1 MTAFVHLRAHSEYS
15 LVDGLLRIKSF
26 VAGVEAARMPAVALT
41 DESNVFGLLKFY
53 RQALGQGIQPI
64 LGVDCWVE
72 SAIGP
77 SRLTLLAMNHTGY
90 LQILQLVSLGWQ
102 SGQVDGK
109 PVLRDEWLSA
119 HSDGLIVLS
128 GGIDGELARLVDA
141 GRLAEGEQRAAI
153 LADRYPNRFY
163 LEISRLGRP
172 GESQWIAQA
181 AVWASQLNLP
191 LVATNP
197 ICFMR
202 QEDFEAHETRVC
214 IHEGYTID
222 DGSRLR
228 RHTDQQYLKNPE
240 EMRAL
245 FPDFPDALAN
255 TVAIAQRC
263 GVALTLGTYFLPNYP
278 IPEGMTLDGF
288 FREES
293 RKGLATRLA
302 ALPSADASN
311 QDQSQND
318 HYHDR
323 LEFEVGVILQM
334 GFPGYFLI
342 VADFIRWA
350 KSQAIP
356 VGPGRGSGA
365 GSIVAWAL
373 GITDLDPIE
382 HDLLFE
388 RFLNPER
395 VSMPDFDVDFC
406 MEGRDRVID
415 YVAQRYGRQAVSQI
429 VTFGSMAAKAVVRD
443 VTRVQG
449 KPYGLGD
456 RLAKLIPFEVG
467 MTLDKAY
474 EAEPQLSEWL
484 NSDDDAREVWEMSLK
499 LEGITRNVGKHAGGV
514 VIAPGRLT
522 DFTALL
528 SDAQGGGLVTQY
540 DKDDVEAAGLVKF
553 DFLGLRTLTI
563 LDWAL
568 ALIRDQHG
576 DAPHIDQL
584 PMQDKTVFDML
595 CRAET
600 TAIFQL
606 ESRGMKELIRRLK
619 PESFEEI
626 VALVALF
633 RPGPLQSGMVDDFI
647 NRKHGKAQVSY
658 PHPDLEAILK
668 NTYGVILY
676 QEQVMQIAQ
685 ILAGYSLGEADLL
698 RRAMGK
704 KKPEEMAKQR
714 EIFLEGTTQRGI
726 GATLSN
732 SIFDLMEKFAG
743 YGFNKSH
750 SAAYAL
756 VSYQTAYLKAHYPAE
771 FMAAV
776 LSSDMDNTDKVVP
789 LIEECRRM
797 GLTVRPPDINRGT
810 FKFSVAN
817 GEIVYGLGAIKGLG
831 EGPVQ
836 AIVESRSEAGDYSD
850 VFDFCARI
858 ATQKINKRALEAL
871 IRAGAFDALGVS
883 RWIVMATVE
892 DAVLQAD
899 QFARNEASG
908 MVDLFGLGATAADL
922 PADPYQHH
930 RQTPRWS
937 ERDQLRGEKETLG
950 LYLTGHPIDAY
961 GQDLRG
967 IGARSLDTLERTK
980 DTVRVA
986 GLIVGLRVVR
996 NKRGESFAIMTLDD
1010 RTARVDVTVFADLFQ
1025 SCRDICVDDQLV
1037 VVDGDVSFDEFS
1049 QGLKM
1054 RATKVDT
1061 LAAARQSSASALEMT
1076 LEQLSAKSLDTLS
1089 QLLAPYRGGECPVR
1103 IAYTTRDAKGRIQL
1117 GPDWAVSPSDELLVA
1132 LREWAGDRH
1141 VSLAFSKGIH

>member
-1 MTAFVHLRAHSEYS
+1 MSTFVHLRAHSEYS
-15 LVDGLLRIKSF
+15 LVDGLLRIKPF
-26 VAGVEAARMPAVALT
+26 VGAVAGARMPAVALT
-41 DESNVFGLLKFY
+41 DESNVFGLVKFY
-53 RQALGQGIQPI
+53 RHALSQGIQPI
-64 LGVDCWVE
+64 LGVDCWAE

-77 SRLTLLAMNHTGY
+77 SRLTLLAMNQTGY
-90 LQILQLVSLGWQ
+90 RHILELLSLGWQ
-102 SGQVDGK
+102 TGQIDGR
-109 PVLRDEWLSA
+109 PVLREAWLSDHA
-119 HSDGLIVLS
+119 EGLIVLS
-128 GGIDGELARLVDA
+128 GGIDGELARLVEA
-141 GRLAEGEQRAAI
+141 GRDSEAVARLAVFSE
-153 LADRYPNRFY
+153 RYSNRFY
-163 LEISRLGRP
+163 LEISRLGRQ
-172 GESQWIAQA
+172 GEAKWIAQA
-181 AVWASQLNLP
+181 AKWSVEFGIP

-197 ICFMR
+197 VCFMR
-202 QEDFEAHETRVC
+202 PDDFEAHETRVC

-222 DGSRLR
+222 DASRVR
-228 RHTDQQYLKNPE
+228 RHTDQQYLKTPE
-240 EMRAL
+240 EMAAL

-255 TVAIAQRC
+255 SVAIAQRC
-263 GVALTLGTYFLPNYP
+263 GVALTLGTYFLPDYP
-278 IPEGMTLDGF
+278 IPDGATLDGY
-288 FREES
+288 FRDES
-293 RKGLATRLA
+293 RRGLAERLDA
-302 ALPSADASN
+302 MPLSDDARTALEPAYTA
-311 QDQSQND
+311 
-318 HYHDR
+318 R
-323 LEFEVGVILQM
+323 LEFEVDVILQM

-350 KSQAIP
+350 KAQHIP

-415 YVAQRYGRQAVSQI
+415 YVADRYGRQAVSQI

-474 EAEPQLSEWL
+474 EAEPQLADWL
-484 NSDDDAREVWEMSLK
+484 SSDDDARDVWEMSLK

-514 VIAPGRLT
+514 VIAPGKLT

-563 LDWAL
+563 IDWAL
-568 ALIRDQHG
+568 ALIREQHG
-576 DAPHIDQL
+576 DAPQIEHL
-584 PMQDKTVFDML
+584 PMQDNAVFEML

-647 NRKHGKAQVSY
+647 NRKHGKAPVSY
-658 PHPDLEAILK
+658 PHPDLQPILQ

-685 ILAGYSLGEADLL
+685 VLAGYSLGGADLL

-714 EIFLEGTTQRGI
+714 EIFLAGTSARDI
-726 GATLSN
+726 DAALAN
-732 SIFDLMEKFAG
+732 AIFDLMEKFAG

-797 GLTVRPPDINRGT
+797 GVVIRPPDINRGS

-817 GEIVYGLGAIKGLG
+817 GEIIYGLGAIKGLG
-831 EGPVQ
+831 EGPIQ
-836 AIVESRSEAGDYSD
+836 AIVDARSAQGEFTD
-850 VFDFCARI
+850 VFDFCARV
-858 ATQKINKRALEAL
+858 ATQKLNKRALEAL
-871 IRAGAFDALGVS
+871 IRAGAFDTLGVS
-883 RWIVMATVE
+883 RWVVMSAVD
-892 DAVLQAD
+892 DAVMQAD
-899 QFARNEASG
+899 QSARNEALG
-908 MVDLFGLGATAADL
+908 MTDLFGLGAA
-922 PADPYQHH
+922 PASHHQDPYQFH
-930 RQTPRWS
+930 RRAPRWS
-937 ERDQLRGEKETLG
+937 DRDQLRGEKETLG
-950 LYLTGHPIDAY
+950 VYLTGHPIDAY
-961 GQDLRG
+961 AADLRG
-967 IGARSLDTLERTK
+967 IGAKPLEALERSK
-980 DTVRVA
+980 ESVRVA

-996 NKRGESFAIMTLDD
+996 NKRGESFAIITLDD
-1010 RTARVDVTVFADLFQ
+1010 RTARLDVTVFADLFQ
-1025 SCRDICVDDQLV
+1025 SCRDICVEDQLV
-1037 VVDGDVSFDEFS
+1037 VVEGDVSFDEFS

-1054 RATKVDT
+1054 RAAKVET
-1061 LAAARQSSASALEMT
+1061 LSAARQSSASALEIT
-1076 LEQLSAKSLDTLS
+1076 LEHLHADALTRLETL
-1089 QLLAPYRGGECPVR
+1089 LYPHRGGECPIR
-1103 IAYTTRDAKGRIQL
+1103 IAYTTPQATGRVQL
-1117 GPDWAVSPSDELLVA
+1117 GADWAVAPSDELLVA
-1132 LREWAGDRH
+1132 LKEWAGDRH
-1141 VSLAFSKGIH
+1141 VSLAFSKGTH